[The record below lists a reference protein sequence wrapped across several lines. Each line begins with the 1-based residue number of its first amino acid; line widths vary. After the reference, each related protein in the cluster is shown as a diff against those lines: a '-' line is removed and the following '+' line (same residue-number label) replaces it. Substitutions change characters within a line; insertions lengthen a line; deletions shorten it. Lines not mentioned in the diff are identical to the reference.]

1 MSPHPLRRTAPL
13 LILLLVT
20 ALTFARLCSV
30 EFSWDDEAL
39 VRDNQ
44 WTGSLSQIGALF
56 ERDLWGTTRLSG
68 LQSGYYR
75 PLFLV
80 SLAVDRALFG
90 LSSKA

>member
-1 MSPHPLRRTAPL
+1 MVSPGRMVIHS
-13 LILLLVT
+13 LLVDESGST
-20 ALTFARLCSV
+20 AT
-30 EFSWDDEAL
+30 EY
-39 VRDNQ
+39 
-44 WTGSLSQIGALF
+44 
-56 ERDLWGTTRLSG
+56 G